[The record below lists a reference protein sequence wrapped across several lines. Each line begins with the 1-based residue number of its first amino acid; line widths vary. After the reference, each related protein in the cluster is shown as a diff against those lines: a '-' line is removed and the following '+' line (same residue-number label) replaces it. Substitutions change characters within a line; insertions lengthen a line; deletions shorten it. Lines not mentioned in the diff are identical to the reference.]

1 MAKIGIIAFSEKGK
15 LLGSALLRRLETE
28 GHRVRG
34 CVPGKYAGKEM
45 EAFAD
50 LHQAAGGLFREMDV
64 LIFIGAC
71 GIAVR
76 AIAPFLK
83 NKMEDPG
90 VLVMDECGKYVISLL
105 SGHVGG
111 ANEFARKVGEMT
123 GAEPVIT
130 TATDRNGRFAVDDW
144 AVKNGLRIRD
154 AALIKEISSRI
165 LAGKKVGFR
174 SDFPVKGKLPREL
187 TAEAAQAGI
196 AVCYDCDTPYFSV
209 TCRLVPMDLIVGMGC
224 RRGKSFSELDGF
236 LHRVFRERGLETERI
251 GLLSSIDAKGEEEG
265 LQMLAKALRVRLQTF
280 SAPELSEAA
289 GDFTGSAFVEKQT
302 GVDNVCERS
311 ASLGSRGGR
320 ILVPKQTCDG
330 MTLAVCQR
338 EVILRFPEQ
347 DIGDLQ
353 RETE

>member
-1 MAKIGIIAFSEKGK
+1 MARIGIIAFSEKGK
-15 LLGSALLRRLETE
+15 LLGSALLRGLRKE
-28 GHRVRG
+28 GHRG
-34 CVPGKYAGKEM
+34 QGYVPGKYAGEEM

-50 LHQAAGGLFREMDV
+50 LHQIAGTLFRETDI

-83 NKMEDPG
+83 HKMEDPG
-90 VLVMDECGKYVISLL
+90 VLVMDECGTYVISLL

-130 TATDRNGRFAVDDW
+130 TATDRNGLFAVDDW
-144 AVKNGLRIRD
+144 AVKNNLRIRD
-154 AALIKEISSRI
+154 AASVKEISSRI
-165 LAGKKVGFR
+165 LAGEKVGFR
-174 SDFPVKGKLPREL
+174 SDFPVKGKLPRAL
-187 TAEAAQAGI
+187 TAEAAEAGI
-196 AVCYDCDTPYFSV
+196 AVCYDCDTPYFPV
-209 TCRLVPMDLIVGMGC
+209 TCRLVPLDLVVGMGC
-224 RRGKSFSELDGF
+224 RRGKSFSRLEGF
-236 LHRVFRERGLETERI
+236 LRRVFRERGLETERI
-251 GLLSSIDAKGEEEG
+251 GLLSSIDVKGEEEG
-265 LQMLAKALRVRLQTF
+265 LQMLAEALHVRLQTF
-280 SAPELSEAA
+280 SAQELSEAV

-320 ILVPKQTCDG
+320 ILVPKQTFDG

-338 EVILRFPEQ
+338 EVILQFPEQ
-347 DIGDLQ
+347 DMGELQ
-353 RETE
+353 REKE